1 MSSRLLKALSTVS
14 GLTFLSRILG
24 FVRDMVIAHSF
35 GAGTGADAFL
45 VAFKI
50 PNFMRRLFAEGAFAQ
65 AFVPILSEYKTQ
77 RDPVEVQDLI
87 NHVAGTLGAVLL
99 LVSLLGVLAAPVFI
113 MIFAPGFFSDS
124 EKFALSS
131 DMLRITFPYIFFI
144 ALTAFAGAILN
155 AYGRFAAPAFT
166 PVLLNICLI
175 SAALWWSPSFEQPIM
190 ALAWGVLIAG
200 LVQFLFQLPFLAKLH
215 LLPKPIVS
223 LPFGKAQKPQP
234 HEGVR
239 RILTLMLPAL
249 FAVSVTQISLLIDT
263 LMASFL
269 VTGSVAWL
277 YYSDRMLEFPI
288 GIFGVA
294 LATVILPKLSRL
306 AAADQQQDY
315 SDTLNWSL
323 RWVFIIGIPCTLG
336 LMLLATPIM
345 ATLFQRGE
353 FLAADVDMSARSL
366 MAYSVGLLGFVLIK
380 ILASGFFARQNTKTP
395 MRIAVVAM
403 FSNILL
409 NIMFIFPLAHAGL
422 ALATALSATL
432 NASLLYVY
440 LRRDNQFKL
449 QAGWRL
455 FLLRLSLAATAMSA
469 LLWWGVP
476 PSDWW
481 VTAGEWA
488 RVQQLSLWI
497 AAGGGIYLVML
508 GLSGLQPRMLL
519 R

>member
-1 MSSRLLKALSTVS
+1 MSSRLLKALGTVS

-24 FVRDMVIAHSF
+24 FVRDMVLAHSF
-35 GAGTGADAFL
+35 GAGAGADAFL

-50 PNFMRRLFAEGAFAQ
+50 PNFMRRLFAEGAFSQ

-77 RDPVEVQDLI
+77 REHLEVQDLV
-87 NHVAGTLGAVLL
+87 NHVAGTLGTVLL
-99 LVSLLGVLAAPVFI
+99 LVSFIGVLAAPVFI
-113 MIFAPGFFSDS
+113 LIFAPGFLGDS

-131 DMLRITFPYIFFI
+131 EMLRITFPYIFFI

-155 AYGRFAAPAFT
+155 AYGRFAPPAFT

-175 SAALWWSPSFEQPIM
+175 SAALWWSPRFEQPIL

-215 LLPKPIVS
+215 LLPKPI
-223 LPFGKAQKPQP
+223 FKRKP

-239 RILTLMLPAL
+239 RILKLMLPAV

-288 GIFGVA
+288 GVFGVA

-306 AAADQQQDY
+306 AAADKHEDY
-315 SDTLNWSL
+315 SHTLNWSL
-323 RWVFIIGIPCTLG
+323 RWVFLIGIPCTLG
-336 LMLLATPIM
+336 LMILAAPIM

-353 FLAADVDMSARSL
+353 FSAIDVDMSALSL
-366 MAYSVGLLGFVLIK
+366 IAYSVGLLGFVLIK
-380 ILASGFFARQNTKTP
+380 VLASGFFARQNTKTP

-403 FSNILL
+403 FSNIIL
-409 NIMFIFPLAHAGL
+409 NLALVFHLAHAGL

-440 LRRDNQFKL
+440 LRRENRFQL
-449 QAGWRL
+449 QAGWSL
-455 FLLRLSLAATAMSA
+455 FFLRLSLAAIAMSA

-476 PSDWW
+476 TTDWW
-481 VTAGEWA
+481 VTSGEWA
-488 RVQQLSLWI
+488 RIQQLSLWI
-497 AAGGGIYLVML
+497 IAGGSVYLAVL
-508 GLSGLQPRMLL
+508 GLSGLRPRMLL

>member
-1 MSSRLLKALSTVS
+1 MSSRLLKALGTVS

-24 FVRDMVIAHSF
+24 FLRDMVIAHSF
-35 GAGTGADAFL
+35 GAGSGVDAFL

-65 AFVPILSEYKTQ
+65 AFVPVLSEYKTR
-77 RDPVEVQDLI
+77 RDHLAVQDLI

-99 LVSLLGVLAAPVFI
+99 LVSLLGVFAAPLFI
-113 MIFAPGFFSDS
+113 MLFAPGFLGDS

-155 AYGRFAAPAFT
+155 AYGRFAVPAFT

-175 SAALWWSPSFEQPIM
+175 SAALWWSPSFQQPII

-200 LVQFLFQLPFLAKLH
+200 LAQFLFQLPFLAKLH
-215 LLPKPIVS
+215 LLPKPI
-223 LPFGKAQKPQP
+223 FKRHP

-239 RILTLMLPAL
+239 RILKLMLPAV

-294 LATVILPKLSRL
+294 LATVMLPKLSRL
-306 AAADQQQDY
+306 AAAEQQQDY

-323 RWVFIIGIPCTLG
+323 RWVFVIGIPCTLG
-336 LMLLATPIM
+336 LILLAAPIM

-353 FLAADVDMSARSL
+353 FQAMDVNMSAQSL
-366 MAYSVGLLGFVLIK
+366 MAYSVGLLSFVLIK
-380 ILASGFFARQNTKTP
+380 ILAAGFFARQNTTTP
-395 MRIAVVAM
+395 MRIAIVAM

-409 NIMFIFPLAHAGL
+409 NLLLIVPLAHAGL
-422 ALATALSATL
+422 ALATALSASL
-432 NASLLYVY
+432 NAGLLYLH
-440 LRRDNQFKL
+440 LRRAALFQL
-449 QAGWRL
+449 QAGWSL
-455 FLLRLSLAATAMSA
+455 FFLRLSLAATAMSV

-476 PSDWW
+476 STDWW
-481 VTAGEWA
+481 VTADEWA
-488 RVQQLSLWI
+488 RVQQLTLWI
-497 AAGGGIYLVML
+497 VAAAVLYLAML
-508 GLSGLQPRMLL
+508 GLSGLRPKMLL
-519 R
+519 Q